1 MHMIFYKKWKQLKI
15 NWKGLLDWLSD
26 THCCCLV
33 PHFLFLPLFDVI
45 CDLYQ
50 NKSMATFVLNYTY
63 RISLLNTSC
72 QNDLLYQKCYLLK
85 GLYRQVPLFI
95 VSKLCIN
102 LLQFPNNLILEM
114 HLWKHKKTIDIE
126 IFNPSVNHLWFW
138 RRLWADYS
146 IMSSQFWLHK
156 ETKNLKCWYGLLIF
170 CNLYHFQCVG
180 LECKFDS
187 HPLISSFKDLFLLK

>member
-15 NWKGLLDWLSD
+15 NWKGNTWFSYQELSSWLTQWHTQLLPCA
-26 THCCCLV
+26 T
-33 PHFLFLPLFDVI
+33 FLFLPLFDVI

-63 RISLLNTSC
+63 RISLLNTPC

-156 ETKNLKCWYGLLIF
+156 ETKNLKMLIRTTHI
-170 CNLYHFQCVG
+170 L
-180 LECKFDS
+180 
-187 HPLISSFKDLFLLK
+187 

>member
-1 MHMIFYKKWKQLKI
+1 MTHTAVALCHIFCFCPFLMSSVIYIRTKVWQHLYK
-15 NWKGLLDWLSD
+15 
-26 THCCCLV
+26 
-33 PHFLFLPLFDVI
+33 
-45 CDLYQ
+45 
-50 NKSMATFVLNYTY
+50 NYTY
-63 RISLLNTSC
+63 RISLLNTPC
-72 QNDLLYQKCYLLK
+72 KNDLLYQKCYLLK

-156 ETKNLKCWYGLLIF
+156 ETKNLKCWYRLLIF
-170 CNLYHFQCVG
+170 FNLYHFQCVG